1 MSCKYS
7 SNSTSNCR
15 KIFLKFLKNT
25 LLLQSTPSVTRHEM
39 WLGVSEVTTDCIR
52 RSFKT
57 ERVEGEN
64 RPAAGNK
71 LYLFSESLEDEWA
84 RFLRNVRS
92 SVTRCHIP
100 EERGHHPHC
109 RESIKTAKS
118 FEFCRR
124 FVRNRC
130 MRLWSL
136 VA

>member
-71 LYLFSESLEDEWA
+71 LYLFSESLEDE
-84 RFLRNVRS
+84 
-92 SVTRCHIP
+92 
-100 EERGHHPHC
+100 
-109 RESIKTAKS
+109 
-118 FEFCRR
+118 
-124 FVRNRC
+124 
-130 MRLWSL
+130 
-136 VA
+136 